1 MFVRPLAIAALLAA
15 LAACAQEPAPPR
27 SAEMTTT
34 VVERATV
41 EAVDMETRQVLL
53 RDVNGAVVAVVA
65 GPDVRNLAQLTP
77 GDVVRFEISE
87 SVAVEMATPDAPG
100 EPVSAIAATRA
111 PEGDRPGAA
120 VGLVTDQ
127 IVTMISYDP
136 IATRAAF
143 RRSDGSRGVVT
154 VPPELRAFAE
164 DLAPGDRVRVTI
176 VDALAITIEEVAA

>member
-1 MFVRPLAIAALLAA
+1 MLNRPLAAAAMIAA

-27 SAEMTTT
+27 SAEMTTS

-41 EAVDMETRQVLL
+41 QAVDMETRQVLL
-53 RDVNGAVVAVVA
+53 RDANGEVFEVVA
-65 GPDVRNLAQLTP
+65 GPDVRNLAQLAP

-100 EPVSAIAATRA
+100 EPVGAIAATRA
-111 PEGDRPGAA
+111 PEGERPGAA

-127 IVTMISYDP
+127 IVSMISYDP
-136 IATRAAF
+136 ISNRAAF
-143 RRSDGSRGVVT
+143 RRADGSRGVVT
-154 VPPELRAFAE
+154 VPPELRGFAA